1 MSASKIEQLKDKTKS
16 RPAPRAA
23 PGVAAVKNPSIG
35 AAGLYKAGF
44 PHGPDLLGIKQA
56 ELDRRVEAE
65 MCFAGGRDPDE
76 PHKGKNL
83 NLYA

>member
-1 MSASKIEQLKDKTKS
+1 MSESRIKQLKDEAKG

-23 PGVAAVKNPSIG
+23 PAVKNPSIG

-44 PHGPDLLGIKQA
+44 PHGLGLLGTRQA
-56 ELDRRVEAE
+56 ELDLRVKAE
-65 MCFAGGRDPDE
+65 MRFAGGRDPNE
-76 PHKGKNL
+76 AHKGKNL